1 MAQIRITKEF
11 TFETAHMLKDY
22 DGLCKNI
29 HGHSY
34 KLAVTV
40 IGQNISETG
49 SPKLGM
55 VMDFGDLKKIVNE
68 NIVNIYDHALVV
80 NETESELKKQQL
92 KNGTGKLIFTPFQP
106 TCENMV
112 ADFARIISEKLP
124 SFISLY
130 SIRLY
135 ETANSYA
142 EWYANDNK
150 STL

>member
-11 TFETAHMLKDY
+11 SFEAAHMLKGY

-34 KLAVTV
+34 RLAVTV
-40 IGQNISETG
+40 IGHTISDKD

-55 VMDFGDLKKIVNE
+55 VMDFGDLKRIIYE
-68 NIVNIYDHALVV
+68 NIINVYDHALIV
-80 NETESELKKQQL
+80 NESETDEKKVHLKG
-92 KNGTGKLIFTPFQP
+92 GTGKLIFTPFQP

-112 ADFARIISEKLP
+112 TDFARIIIEKLP
-124 SFISLY
+124 AQLVLY
-130 SIRLY
+130 GIRLF

-142 EWYANDNK
+142 EWHAIDNNK
-150 STL
+150 

>member
-1 MAQIRITKEF
+1 MPQIRITKEF
-11 TFETAHMLKDY
+11 SFEAAHMLKGY

-40 IGQNISETG
+40 IGNTNADTSD
-49 SPKLGM
+49 PKLGM
-55 VMDFGDLKKIVNE
+55 VMDFGDLKKIVFK
-68 NIVNIYDHALVV
+68 NIVNVYDHALVA
-80 NETESELKKQQL
+80 NKDESEDKKMHLKK
-92 KNGTGKLIFTPFQP
+92 GTGKVIFTPFQP

-112 ADFARIISEKLP
+112 SAFARIILENLP
-124 SFISLY
+124 SHLKLY

-142 EWYANDNK
+142 EWHLNDNI
-150 STL
+150 